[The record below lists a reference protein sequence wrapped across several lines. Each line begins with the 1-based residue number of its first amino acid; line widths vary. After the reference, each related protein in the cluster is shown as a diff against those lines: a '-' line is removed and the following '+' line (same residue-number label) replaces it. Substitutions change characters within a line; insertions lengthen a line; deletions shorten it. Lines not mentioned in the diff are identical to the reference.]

1 MAFEGKKS
9 RDTLSGVGESA
20 RVTTSVPESIEQP
33 THLDEP
39 SRLTHATG
47 LGGPAGSGDDAQDA
61 HARLSESVAER
72 ERKQRLSTVPPPSRR
87 THSHTASFPG
97 RAERR
102 IFDGERNSQPPPY
115 ARRLSSRPTVPPRE
129 SAGYYSLRDEQ
140 LEEVK
145 IPKAPRVP
153 LDFEEVSPE
162 LIPPYF
168 VPKVGVS
175 RQART
180 SRESS
185 HPESID
191 TDSFATIP
199 TPPPSRRGRDLS
211 PETKRDELE
220 RRASIEDQASPE
232 GRGRRTSR
240 DTLRSTIPPPSH
252 SQVTTRSPERGPASV
267 RSPVSERDVRSS
279 RPGSLADFD
288 PPSFAD
294 VARPSDAPPRIYF
307 SPHVRRQAND
317 WAETGSLSIPGCSS
331 PRHARALQR
340 ALLLALLTEPGWDS
354 LPQGLRQR
362 AGWLFNEGWE
372 SNSSEGRAF
381 REIDDLATMLSL
393 DASSQSRLTLS
404 RAVAAAIPPGQRSR
418 RTSEL
423 PPSSRRR

>member
-9 RDTLSGVGESA
+9 PDTLSGVGESA
-20 RVTTSVPESIEQP
+20 RVTTSVPESAEQS
-33 THLDEP
+33 TNFDEP
-39 SRLTHATG
+39 SRVKHTAG
-47 LGGPAGSGDDAQDA
+47 LSDVKQDA
-61 HARLSESVAER
+61 DDRLRESVAER
-72 ERKQRLSTVPPPSRR
+72 ERRQRLSTVPPPSRR
-87 THSHTASFPG
+87 THSNTASFPG

-102 IFDGERNSQPPPY
+102 VFDGEKNSQPPPY

-153 LDFEEVSPE
+153 LDFEEISPD
-162 LIPPYF
+162 LIPPVF
-168 VPKVGVS
+168 VPKVSGS
-175 RQART
+175 QHAPT

-185 HPESID
+185 CPESMD
-191 TDSFATIP
+191 TDAFATIP
-199 TPPPSRRGRDLS
+199 TPPPSRRERAS
-211 PETKRDELE
+211 SFETKCEELE
-220 RRASIEDQASPE
+220 RGASME
-232 GRGRRTSR
+232 GQVARERRGRRNSR
-240 DTLRSTIPPPSH
+240 DTMRSTSPPPSH
-252 SQVTTRSPERGPASV
+252 SQVTTRSPERGPASL
-267 RSPVSERDVRSS
+267 RSPVSQRDVRGG

-288 PPSFAD
+288 PPSFAE

-393 DASSQSRLTLS
+393 DASPQSRATLS
-404 RAVAAAIPPGQRSR
+404 RAVLAVIPQGQRSR
-418 RTSEL
+418 RTSDL